1 MIRLHQSIVNML
13 QRIGFPGDVETE
25 GERLLEK
32 VRIVRVFDLIGIIE
46 AVNEIREAYEMR
58 IQQQSPRSARKAVRS
73 RLGLVPDSEDEDEDE
88 LLELAPDQSDQS
100 MPAAAKVGFIM
111 IDNITSVMSPLLKAN
126 HVHGKQASCPI

>member
-1 MIRLHQSIVNML
+1 
-13 QRIGFPGDVETE
+13 
-25 GERLLEK
+25 
-32 VRIVRVFDLIGIIE
+32 
-46 AVNEIREAYEMR
+46 MR